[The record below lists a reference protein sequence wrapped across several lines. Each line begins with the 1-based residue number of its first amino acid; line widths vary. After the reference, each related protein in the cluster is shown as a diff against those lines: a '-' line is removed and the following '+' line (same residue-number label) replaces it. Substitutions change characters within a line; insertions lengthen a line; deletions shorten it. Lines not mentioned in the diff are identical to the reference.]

1 MQIKFSFEHHILE
14 RQIRDFEISSRYAC
28 INFNLAKR
36 VKVIRLT
43 FRFILF
49 FYLFF
54 FSLVFFF
61 SSSFYLLSLNS
72 GTKYNNRMNGNNPWV
87 DCELTTST
95 LRTIETARA
104 SYTAVS

>member
-1 MQIKFSFEHHILE
+1 MQIKFSFEYHILE

-54 FSLVFFF
+54 FSLIFFF
-61 SSSFYLLSLNS
+61 LFFFLPLVPEF
-72 GTKYNNRMNGNNPWV
+72 GDKV
-87 DCELTTST
+87 Q
-95 LRTIETARA
+95 
-104 SYTAVS
+104 